1 MKKKLFISYADAD
14 LSKVRIIEDVLKN
27 NSYFEPLIIANR
39 RDPLKALTKKVS
51 EGIEASDFIIP
62 ILTKA
67 SINQQWINQEIGYS
81 MRTNKTIIPITEKLI
96 MSKLRGFI
104 HKESDLPYNFRRH
117 NNPGQENKN
126 FKKSFLTLLEDL
138 ESKYKEEALNTE
150 TNLSKLDINNK
161 QKKLETIKVEDL
173 SNNYLKNEE
182 IILSESTITILS
194 HLCRDPSGTL
204 IVNNTLQSF
213 ALQTNNISFES
224 INNPRERAK
233 LEDTLNQLIENNF
246 IVERGTSGTVFTV
259 TSEGYKFYD
268 SIK

>member
-1 MKKKLFISYADAD
+1 MMKKKLFISYADAD

-81 MRTNKTIIPITEKLI
+81 MGTKKTVIPITEKLI

-126 FKKSFLTLLEDL
+126 FKKSFLTLLKDL
-138 ESKYKEEALNTE
+138 ESKYREEALN
-150 TNLSKLDINNK
+150 
-161 QKKLETIKVEDL
+161 
-173 SNNYLKNEE
+173 EE
-182 IILSESTITILS
+182 LSETAIQLLTEIATNNE
-194 HLCRDPSGTL
+194 GTL
-204 IVNNTLQSF
+204 LIAESMDGFSIVTKRKSFDDNNN
-213 ALQTNNISFES
+213 ARI
-224 INNPRERAK
+224 RAK
-233 LEDTLNQLIENNF
+233 LESAIKQLIDKDF
-246 IVERGTSGTVFTV
+246 ITERGESGNYFGITD
-259 TSEGYKFYD
+259 EGFYYYDKFI
-268 SIK
+268 S